1 MGRNKRSVNKKKG
14 LRIMKKIISLIL
26 IIFSILMITSCASE
40 SDLNLIISG
49 DLNYMISED
58 NTAIIMGLSK
68 EGKTKK
74 AVTIPAYID
83 GYKVSGV
90 GFDCTASKASPPY
103 AILELYMGDKRLFES
118 DVLEYVYIE
127 SPVRFNN
134 VIQFLFCPFLRKIIY
149 VGKEQLL
156 PPNEQSNHFSYF
168 NEHNSCARF
177 ILCNLLED
185 GERIENDGLYYEANV
200 VYKLNYETTG
210 RDFYDLD
217 STLCSLIKPQDPT
230 RKGYTFK
237 GW

>member
-26 IIFSILMITSCASE
+26 IMFSILIITSCASE
-40 SDLNLIISG
+40 NDLNLIISG

-83 GYKVSGV
+83 EYKVSGV
-90 GFDCTASKASPPY
+90 GYECTYKFLTPLDMPSQVF
-103 AILELYMGDKRLFES
+103 LGDKRLFES

-134 VIQFLFCPFLRKIIY
+134 IIQFLLCPFLRKIIY
-149 VGKEQLL
+149 VGKEPLL
-156 PPNEQSNHFSYF
+156 SPDEQSNEFPYF
-168 NEHNSCARF
+168 NKYISHSRF
-177 ILCNLLED
+177 ILCMVKKSK
-185 GERIENDGLYYEANV
+185 II
-200 VYKLNYETTG
+200 VY
-210 RDFYDLD
+210 
-217 STLCSLIKPQDPT
+217 IKKPM
-230 RKGYTFK
+230 
-237 GW
+237 